1 MRNYSGL
8 SSVVFQLRAPR
19 ELPVVRK
26 QPSPLTGSP
35 AHLWECVPR
44 DSKREVKMVRS
55 LAFHLLDLPVCLTLV
70 QLLTP
75 SSAQFDVLG
84 PTAPILAVVGDDAEL
99 PCHLVPKMNA
109 ENMELKWVRPS
120 LRQVVL
126 TYAHGKEETQAAEY
140 RGRTSILKEDITEGT
155 AALRI
160 HNVTVSDNGNYLC
173 YFQDGDFYAKAL
185 MELKVAE
192 LGSDLHI
199 EMKGYEDG
207 GIRLECTS
215 AGWYPQP
222 HIEWRD
228 DKGQS
233 LSSVAAPVTA
243 DSLGLYAA
251 TASVTVEGDSGRG
264 ISCIFR
270 NPLLSQEKTARVSIA
285 GPFFWSA
292 RRWVVAF
299 AVVTLLSLLGIL
311 TAVGFFLRR
320 QKTNEALSMEK
331 EKERAEKEA
340 ARTKKQRERS
350 AKEELQ
356 REVSKY
362 RSRPA
367 RPGVPASHAS
377 PTPHLFPAGQ
387 MRIQYLAREKS
398 EAYAEWKT
406 ALFQPADVFLDLDTA
421 HPILRVSED
430 QRRVQRAEAHQS
442 VPDNPKRFL
451 WGYCVLGCESF
462 TSGRHFWEVE
472 VGDRK
477 YWQIGVCRENVERKV
492 WVKIKPENGFWT
504 MRLNDGKDFQALTDP
519 RTKLTSVNPPKK
531 VGVFLDYE
539 SGEVSF
545 YNASDGSHIY
555 TFPHISF
562 FGPLWPVFEIWT
574 LESTTLNI
582 CPAQR
587 EVKSS
592 LVPDPVPDP
601 PLETIIDPVGHL
613 M

>member
-1 MRNYSGL
+1 MQ
-8 SSVVFQLRAPR
+8 V
-19 ELPVVRK
+19 
-26 QPSPLTGSP
+26 
-35 AHLWECVPR
+35 
-44 DSKREVKMVRS
+44 KRVMS
-55 LAFHLLDLPVCLTLV
+55 LVFHLLDLSLFLILV
-70 QLLTP
+70 QWLILC
-75 SSAQFDVLG
+75 SAQFTVVG
-84 PTAPILAVVGDDAEL
+84 PPDPILAVVGEDAEL

-109 ENMELKWVRPS
+109 ETMELMWVRPS

-140 RGRTSILKEDITEGT
+140 RGRTSILREDITEGT

-160 HNVTVSDNGNYLC
+160 HNVTVSDSGNYLC
-173 YFQDGDFYAKAL
+173 YFQDGDFYENA
-185 MELKVAE
+185 MVELKVAA
-192 LGSDLHI
+192 LGSDLLI

-228 DKGQS
+228 DRGQS
-233 LSSVAAPVTA
+233 LPTVAAPVTA

-285 GPFFWSA
+285 GPFFWNV
-292 RRWVVAF
+292 RPWVVAL
-299 AVVTLLSLLGIL
+299 ALSLPALLGL
-311 TAVGFFLRR
+311 LAAAGFFLQQQ
-320 QKTNEALSMEK
+320 QKKNKTLSK
-331 EKERAEKEA
+331 EKERE
-340 ARTKKQRERS
+340 QS

-356 REVSKY
+356 REL
-362 RSRPA
+362 R
-367 RPGVPASHAS
+367 
-377 PTPHLFPAGQ
+377 Q
-387 MRIQYLAREKS
+387 MRIQYLALVKS
-398 EAYAEWKT
+398 QAYAEWKT